1 MERHGDMDGKRG
13 REWRRGRGTE
23 RERGEEG
30 ERERSGDYLS
40 RYMLYEIFDGWGPNT

>member
-23 RERGEEG
+23 RER
-30 ERERSGDYLS
+30 ERSGDYLS